1 MALYVLNPSSAVDL
15 NANQHPNRRTKMKDN
30 PAFSLFEVLI
40 TVAALIITTIV
51 ISNWFQS
58 RRSAQE
64 SAAVAELRGINTQSF
79 RNITLGQARLNSR
92 FSGSISS
99 YNFNVTASSP
109 SNTANTFPASIG
121 NGRF

>member
-1 MALYVLNPSSAVDL
+1 
-15 NANQHPNRRTKMKDN
+15 MKDN
-30 PAFSLFEVLI
+30 PAFSLFEVVI

-51 ISNWFQS
+51 ISNWLQS

-64 SAAVAELRGINTQSF
+64 SAAVAQLRAINTRSF
-79 RNITLGQARLNSR
+79 RKTTLDQALVISR

-99 YNFNVTASSP
+99 YNFSVTASSP
-109 SNTANTFPASIG
+109 NTANTYPASIG